1 MYNDFEKFLR
11 KYLKMIP
18 YPNDSLPYPEHSV
31 KNRQENLH

>member
-18 YPNDSLPYPEHSV
+18 YPRNAYPEHSV